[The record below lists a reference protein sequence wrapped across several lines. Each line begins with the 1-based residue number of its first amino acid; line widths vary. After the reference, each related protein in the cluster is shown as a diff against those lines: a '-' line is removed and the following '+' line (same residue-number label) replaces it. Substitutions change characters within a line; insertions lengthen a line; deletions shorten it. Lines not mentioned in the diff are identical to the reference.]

1 MKMQQKND
9 MRRILSS
16 IFLASATLFLAS
28 CSFFQTN
35 EDEKNENDSEANIMR
50 EEGLEYTELTKA
62 PLPCSKELLS
72 TAWKQ
77 IGVIETSRR
86 KSLDYKQHTPTL
98 FISADLD
105 KDGCPEILLRGEEP
119 YAAIFSYTKQDSLQL
134 ITFVNNP
141 HIGLSITP
149 DGVILR
155 NGTDHDGAS
164 FSHFIKLKDSKVAM
178 SGEIRETFVIKKN
191 EMISGGVQYILKTSD
206 TATKVSAEEY
216 KQVAPEQNGTF
227 LEDIDGWEDFRKP

>member
-1 MKMQQKND
+1 

-16 IFLASATLFLAS
+16 IFVASVTLFLTGCDFS
-28 CSFFQTN
+28 QTN
-35 EDEKNENDSEANIMR
+35 EDEKNGNNSEANIMT
-50 EEGLEYTELTKA
+50 EEGLEYTELTKV
-62 PLPCSKELLS
+62 PLPCSKELIS

-77 IGVIETSRR
+77 IGAIETSRR

-105 KDGCPEILLRGEEP
+105 KDGSPEILLRGEEP
-119 YAAIFSYTKQDSLQL
+119 YAAIFAYNKDSLQL

-141 HIGLSITP
+141 HIGLGITP

-155 NGTDHDGAS
+155 NGTDHNGTS
-164 FSHFIKLKDSKVAM
+164 FSHFIKLKNSKVAV
-178 SGEIRETFVIKKN
+178 SGEIRETFVIEKN
-191 EMISGGVQYILKTSD
+191 EMISGEVQYFLKTND
-206 TATKVSAEEY
+206 TEVKVSAEEY

>member
-1 MKMQQKND
+1 MKTQQKIN

-16 IFLASATLFLAS
+16 IFLTSIALFMAS
-28 CSFFQTN
+28 CGSSQTRN
-35 EDEKNENDSEANIMR
+35 DENSSEANIMN
-50 EEGLEYTELTKA
+50 EEGLEYTELTKV
-62 PLPCSKELLS
+62 PLPCSKEMLY

-105 KDGCPEILLRGEEP
+105 KDGSPEILLRGEEP
-119 YAAIFSYTKQDSLQL
+119 YAAIYTYLQDSLQL
-134 ITFVNNP
+134 ITFVDNP
-141 HIGLSITP
+141 HIGLGITP

-155 NGTDHDGAS
+155 NGTDHSGAS
-164 FSHFIKLKDSKVAM
+164 FSDFIKLKDSQVAT
-178 SGEIRETFVIKKN
+178 SGGIRETFVIEKN
-191 EMISGGVQYILKTSD
+191 EMISGKVQYFLKNDTS
-206 TATKVSAEEY
+206 TVKVSAEEY
-216 KQVAPEQNGTF
+216 KQVAPDQNGTF